1 VIAQLLR
8 LTKALDTI
16 RNKLSVMWC
25 RLDNSVRDNSIAFLS
40 FELMA
45 GRIALASVD
54 FEPMAINK
62 MYV

>member
-1 VIAQLLR
+1 
-8 LTKALDTI
+8 
-16 RNKLSVMWC
+16 MWC

-62 MYV
+62 LYVHIVKALKMGMDPMRRSV